1 MRNMTKE
8 FQKKKAAIIGIFA
21 IIFLAAFVT
30 GCTKKQAD
38 TESVP
43 DTSPQVETSMDES
56 GDNAEVAIEVPTDD
70 ESDNMVALSV
80 EDTGRSDPFVPSSE
94 RVAEATPIGTN
105 IPQEKLKYDVLAPL
119 ETDATDEAAKK
130 VVTTKVSGI
139 MYDKNSPSAILNF
152 DGSDYLV
159 RSGDVINGF
168 KVLSI
173 GSSAVTVQY
182 GHNVY
187 RAGVGQPVTSGEGE
201 LNYNTVANLSNKFGG
216 AKR

>member
-8 FQKKKAAIIGIFA
+8 FQKKKTAMIGIFA
-21 IIFLAAFVT
+21 IIFLATFVT
-30 GCTKKQAD
+30 GCAKKHAD
-38 TESVP
+38 TEGVP
-43 DTSPQVETSMDES
+43 DTSQQIETSMDEN
-56 GDNAEVAIEVPTDD
+56 GENAEVSIEVPTDD

-94 RVAEATPIGTN
+94 RVNEVVSN
-105 IPQEKLKYDVLAPL
+105 VPQEKLKYDVLAPL
-119 ETDATDEAAKK
+119 DANAEDEAAKK
-130 VVTTKVSGI
+130 VITTKVSGI

-159 RSGDVINGF
+159 RSGDVLNGF

-182 GHNVY
+182 GKNIY
-187 RAGVGQPVTSGEGE
+187 RAGVGQPVNAGGGE
-201 LNYNTVANLSNKFGG
+201 LKYNTVSNL
-216 AKR
+216 